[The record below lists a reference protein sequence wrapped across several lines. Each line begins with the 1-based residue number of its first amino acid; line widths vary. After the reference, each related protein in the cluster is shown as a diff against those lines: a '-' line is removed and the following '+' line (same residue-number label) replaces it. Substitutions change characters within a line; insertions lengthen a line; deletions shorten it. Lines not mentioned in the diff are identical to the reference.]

1 MAMKKITLLSAIV
14 LFSFLWGCSDQDGQT
29 TLRIKMI
36 DAPAAQ
42 YDQVNVE
49 VMDVLINKDA
59 EEDEDGEGWISVI
72 NDESRGQTFDLLSL
86 TNGVEALLVDTE
98 VPSGTISQIRLVLGD
113 DNNLVIGD
121 ETFSMKTP
129 SAQQSGLKLNV
140 HETLTDGITYTIIL
154 DFDAAKSVVETGNGN
169 YILKPVIRT
178 TTEAT
183 SGAIKG
189 TITPADVKSLITATN
204 LETKETFNT
213 YTDASGGFLL
223 KGVPAGDY
231 SVTVDFPQ
239 TEDDGQIEQVKVLL
253 GEVTDLG
260 SQLFAIEK

>member
-1 MAMKKITLLSAIV
+1 MKKLKLLSAIV
-14 LFSFLWGCSDQDGQT
+14 LSTMLFSCSDEDGQT

-59 EEDEDGEGWISVI
+59 EEDEDGEGWVSVI

-121 ETFSMKTP
+121 ESFAMKTP

-154 DFDAAKSVVETGNGN
+154 DFDAAKSVVETGNGSYN
-169 YILKPVIRT
+169 LKPVIRT

-183 SGAIKG
+183 SGAISG
-189 TITPADVKSLITATN
+189 SISPADVKSLITATN
-204 LETKETFNT
+204 QETQETFNT
-213 YTDASGGFLL
+213 YTDGTGGFLL

-231 SVTVDFPQ
+231 RVTVDFPETDQ
-239 TEDDGQIEQVKVLL
+239 DGQIDQVKVLL

-260 SQLFAIEK
+260 SQVFAFEK